1 MKDKQNHMVILGA
14 GYAGMMTAIR
24 LAGKTKKHKV
34 RVTLINAAAHF
45 SERPRLQEVA
55 TGNPPRLR
63 PIAQMLE
70 GTTVQFC
77 QGYATKLDAER
88 QKIHLQTTNGEEQ
101 IPYDY
106 LVMALGSQVDR
117 DSVPGVRDHAYTLDA
132 NGPLT
137 AEPLYERLQEMVP
150 SGGRVVVVGS
160 GPTGIEAAAE
170 IADCFPR
177 LQVMMVSQG
186 TFGSF
191 TKPHIQAY
199 MRQSLQRLKVQIV
212 EQVTVAELRAGSL
225 VGSRGQTIPFDLCV
239 WAGGFKASPLAHQAG
254 VQVNQQQQIL
264 AGPYLNSLS
273 HPTVY
278 AVGDAVHPT
287 YNTGA
292 PLRMSLLTALVT
304 AAHVADNLTCLLQ
317 GKEQR
322 TFGFSTYG
330 QGIALGRHDAVGF
343 NTFPNDQPIGPLAT
357 GRLGL
362 AIRNFFVWLLLFVLT
377 LERRW
382 PGFFFWLGRNRG
394 RVAAAGWQPL
404 STPAES

>member
-1 MKDKQNHMVILGA
+1 MVILGT

-45 SERPRLQEVA
+45 SERPRLHEVA

-88 QKIHLQTTNGEEQ
+88 QKIHLQTTNSEEQ

-160 GPTGIEAAAE
+160 GPTEIEAAA
-170 IADCFPR
+170 IHPPPGLPHHDCYPAM
-177 LQVMMVSQG
+177 LEPTYLGAG
-186 TFGSF
+186 TAR
-191 TKPHIQAY
+191 KLH
-199 MRQSLQRLKVQIV
+199 R
-212 EQVTVAELRAGSL
+212 
-225 VGSRGQTIPFDLCV
+225 
-239 WAGGFKASPLAHQAG
+239 PLA
-254 VQVNQQQQIL
+254 
-264 AGPYLNSLS
+264 SR
-273 HPTVY
+273 
-278 AVGDAVHPT
+278 T
-287 YNTGA
+287 Y
-292 PLRMSLLTALVT
+292 S
-304 AAHVADNLTCLLQ
+304 DFQ
-317 GKEQR
+317 
-322 TFGFSTYG
+322 
-330 QGIALGRHDAVGF
+330 
-343 NTFPNDQPIGPLAT
+343 
-357 GRLGL
+357 
-362 AIRNFFVWLLLFVLT
+362 
-377 LERRW
+377 
-382 PGFFFWLGRNRG
+382 
-394 RVAAAGWQPL
+394 
-404 STPAES
+404 